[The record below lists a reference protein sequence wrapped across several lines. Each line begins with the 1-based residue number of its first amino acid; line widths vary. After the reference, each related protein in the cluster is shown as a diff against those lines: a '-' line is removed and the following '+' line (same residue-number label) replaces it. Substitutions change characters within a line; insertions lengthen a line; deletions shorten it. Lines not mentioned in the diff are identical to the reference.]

1 MPGLNGP
8 ALQGVDVF
16 GLSHVCTTAGF
27 IDSTNPEAVC
37 LCIACAVSA
46 MLSEVVGCGG
56 GGDLE
61 IDVVLGQEELTEK
74 SLQLTH
80 LLSPGF
86 IPVSVTQTHTKT
98 SYYDVY
104 NHVDASSDS
113 YSHLARPSVSKK
125 THLFFIHSPNF
136 SLTLP
141 IDQSL
146 PICSLY
152 YSLLMSSFPFK
163 GSSVAGIASVISK

>member
-1 MPGLNGP
+1 MAGLNGP

-27 IDSTNPEAVC
+27 IDSTNPEGVCVCVC

-61 IDVVLGQEELTEK
+61 FDVVLGQEELTEK

-86 IPVSVTQTHTKT
+86 IPVSLTQTHTRA

-125 THLFFIHSPNF
+125 LIYFSYILQISLSRFQSISRSPSVPFII
-136 SLTLP
+136 L
-141 IDQSL
+141 
-146 PICSLY
+146 
-152 YSLLMSSFPFK
+152 
-163 GSSVAGIASVISK
+163 SKCLVSRSRVLQWRE